1 MAPKSKDLEG
11 LPEWISLGADR
22 CSVLPYARSIEQGV
36 CESADGTAVLVSC
49 RSTRPVRDPSQCV
62 CAGAGGGKPGELL
75 SPTRAIWSAAR
86 GHQSGTVDT
95 VPGHWQPVGWRRV
108 TRCGCHGAHLSMEP
122 RDGPTPQRCIRD
134 AYQGLDVPGLALQH
148 VCDRDHVCVSSVL
161 DTMTR
166 CPQDVVG
173 KAQRVMRR
181 MC

>member
-1 MAPKSKDLEG
+1 MDQFGCRQMLGTTLRKEYRAGGVRVCRWHGGPG
-11 LPEWISLGADR
+11 LVPIHS
-22 CSVLPYARSIEQGV
+22 P
-36 CESADGTAVLVSC
+36 T
-49 RSTRPVRDPSQCV
+49 RDPSQCV

-95 VPGHWQPVGWRRV
+95 VPGHRQPVGWRRV
-108 TRCGCHGAHLSMEP
+108 TRCGCLGAHLSMEP

-161 DTMTR
+161 DTKTR